1 MTYKINLVKDTLIL
15 NLSDNIDLSET
26 GQIKKDIQEKST
38 EDFTSLVIEGDKI
51 SYIDSSAVAL
61 LLFLK
66 RFCEARG
73 STFQI
78 EKLAEI
84 AHKIINLAGLGSLLT
99 SKQGSSQTKNS
110 TKNDIDDSL
119 DDLFSKS

>member
-1 MTYKINLVKDTLIL
+1 MAYKINLDKDTLIL
-15 NLSDNIDLSET
+15 SLSENVDLSET

-38 EDFTSLVIEGDKI
+38 EDFNKLVIEGEKI

-66 RFCEARG
+66 RFCEEKGA
-73 STFQI
+73 TFQI

-84 AHKIINLAGLGSLLT
+84 AHKVINLAGLGSLLT
-99 SKQGSSQTKNS
+99 SKQGASQTKNS
-110 TKNDIDDSL
+110 TKNNIDDSL